1 LLNSIE
7 ALDGKPRLENPMSIR
22 ILLAAA
28 SSLCVVCAA
37 QADEYTRVNT
47 TASQISFTYNQ
58 MGSRVYGTFGKF
70 EATLDFDTDNL
81 ADAHTSLHID
91 LTSIDA
97 GSEDAN
103 TELVKPAWFDTEKF
117 PVAVFESKRFTQ
129 DPKIKN
135 LYLIYGQLTLKG
147 ITREVQVPVELK
159 PDNAIGVFDGE
170 LVLNRDEFGLG
181 AGEWADTVV
190 SKDIA
195 IKFKVVAPQQ

>member
-1 LLNSIE
+1 
-7 ALDGKPRLENPMSIR
+7 MSIR
-22 ILLAAA
+22 LLLAAA
-28 SSLCVVCAA
+28 CSLCVVCAA
-37 QADEYTRVNT
+37 QAVEYTRVNT

-81 ADAHTSLHID
+81 TDAHTSLHID

-147 ITREVQVPVELK
+147 ITREVQVSVELK
-159 PDNAIGVFDGE
+159 PDSAIGIFDGE